1 MVDIFKGLDLIDC
14 LKNYGQRFVQ
24 EAVTKI
30 TPKKKKL
37 KEANWLFEEALE
49 KSANR
54 RDAKS
59 KEKGKDIFT
68 QLNAEFQRTAR
79 RDNNAL
85 LNEQCKEIKKNN
97 RMGN

>member
-1 MVDIFKGLDLIDC
+1 M
-14 LKNYGQRFVQ
+14 
-24 EAVTKI
+24 TKI
-30 TPKKKKL
+30 IPKKKKR
-37 KEANWLFEEALE
+37 KEANWLFKASE

-54 RDAKS
+54 RDTEG
-59 KEKGKDIFT
+59 KEKGKDILT
-68 QLNAEFQRTAR
+68 QLNAEFQRTR